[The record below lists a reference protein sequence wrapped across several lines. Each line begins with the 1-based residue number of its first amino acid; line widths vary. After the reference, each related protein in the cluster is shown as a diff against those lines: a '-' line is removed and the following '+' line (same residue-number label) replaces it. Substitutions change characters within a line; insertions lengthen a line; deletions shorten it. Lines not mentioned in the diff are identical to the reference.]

1 MEKLTVKKVYARSK
15 RLEILYFWNQYIPIK
30 STTYSFPLWL
40 YEISHRFRA
49 SVHNCAFLVENLTA
63 VQQNLD
69 AILEENS

>member
-15 RLEILYFWNQYIPIK
+15 RLEILYFWNHNIPIK
-30 STTYSFPLWL
+30 SITYSFPLWP

-49 SVHNCAFLVENLTA
+49 SVHNWAFLVENLTA

-69 AILEENS
+69 AILEENP